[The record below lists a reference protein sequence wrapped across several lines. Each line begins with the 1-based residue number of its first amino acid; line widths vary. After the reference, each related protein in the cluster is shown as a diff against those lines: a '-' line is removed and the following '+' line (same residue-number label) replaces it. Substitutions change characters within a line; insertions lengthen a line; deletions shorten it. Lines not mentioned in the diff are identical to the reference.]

1 VATLVFE
8 LAMQTEHADV
18 PGREGQMSS
27 RINVLDHDMVPNHQ
41 VMSEDEVKALL
52 ARYSITFEQLPKV
65 YHDDAAVKQING
77 KVGDVIQVVRQS
89 QTAGIA
95 EAYRLVIRRPKK

>member
-1 VATLVFE
+1 
-8 LAMQTEHADV
+8 
-18 PGREGQMSS
+18 
-27 RINVLDHDMVPNHQ
+27 MVPDHTI
-41 VMSEDEVKALL
+41 MSEDEVKALL
-52 ARYSITFEQLPKV
+52 ERYSITFEQLPKI

-77 KVGDVIQVVRQS
+77 KVGDVVRIVRQS

>member
-1 VATLVFE
+1 
-8 LAMQTEHADV
+8 
-18 PGREGQMSS
+18 MSS

-65 YHDDAAVKQING
+65 YHDDAVVRQING
-77 KVGDVIQVVRQS
+77 KVGDVIHVVRQS

-95 EAYRLVIRRPKK
+95 EAYRLVVRRPKK

>member
-1 VATLVFE
+1 
-8 LAMQTEHADV
+8 
-18 PGREGQMSS
+18 MSS
-27 RINVLDHDMVPNHQ
+27 TIKVLDHVMVPDHQ

-52 ARYSITFEQLPKV
+52 ALYSITFEQLPKV

-77 KVGDVIQVVRQS
+77 KVGDVVRITRQS

-95 EAYRLVIRRPKK
+95 EAYRLVVRRPKK

>member
-1 VATLVFE
+1 
-8 LAMQTEHADV
+8 
-18 PGREGQMSS
+18 MSS
-27 RINVLDHDMVPNHQ
+27 RINVLDHIMVPNHQ
-41 VMSEDEVKALL
+41 VMSEEEVQALL
-52 ARYSITFEQLPKV
+52 ARYSITFEQLPKI

-77 KVGDVIQVVRQS
+77 KIGDVVRIIRQS

>member
-1 VATLVFE
+1 
-8 LAMQTEHADV
+8 
-18 PGREGQMSS
+18 MSS

-65 YHDDAAVKQING
+65 YHDDAVVRLING
-77 KVGDVIQVVRQS
+77 KVGDVIHVVRQS

-95 EAYRLVIRRPKK
+95 EAYRLVVRRPKK